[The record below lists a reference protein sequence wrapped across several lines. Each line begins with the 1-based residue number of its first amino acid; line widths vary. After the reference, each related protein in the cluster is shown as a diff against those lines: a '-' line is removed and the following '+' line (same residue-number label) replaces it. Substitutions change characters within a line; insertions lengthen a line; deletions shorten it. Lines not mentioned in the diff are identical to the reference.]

1 VQDTVHMTLGAGE
14 LLAIPALPLVAALT
28 VGLFGWALKEKLS
41 HWICSLGVIGAAVLS
56 LHVFVQVLDGASFSG
71 NFWTWIISGGLHVPV
86 GMMIDRLTAIMML
99 TVTIVSACVHVFTI
113 GYMHGDPGYSR
124 FFSYISGFT
133 FAMLVLVMGNNF
145 FTLFFGWEAVGL
157 FSYLLIGFWFKR
169 ESAIVASMKA
179 FIVNR
184 VGDFGFAIGILA
196 VWHYF
201 GSVEYVQVFGAVK
214 AFVASGHTLDVPWLG
229 LHVSAITFICVALFI
244 GAMGKSAQVPL
255 HVWLPDS
262 MEGPTPISAL
272 IHAATMVTAGV
283 FMVARLSPMFEYSN
297 TALELVTVVGGITA
311 WMCATIGMVQND
323 IKRVIAYST
332 CSQLGYMFVA
342 CGISAYSAG
351 IFHLVTHAYFK
362 ALLFLGAGSVIH
374 GMMAEQDIRKMGQLR
389 KFMPIT
395 YWTMLIG
402 SLALSG
408 VYPFAGFW
416 SKDVII
422 EAAAVRGMGWA
433 SDFAYLSVLTAVFM
447 TGFYTFRMF
456 LLTFHNSDR
465 VPPETKSH
473 VHESPW
479 VITVPLM
486 VLSVG
491 AVLAGWFGSDILHI
505 IDLGPGGYFGHSIF
519 VLHSHDPL
527 SKLEAMEHMENL
539 HGGAGHEFVMSWI
552 EFGPTVLALLGIA
565 TAYAMYFKER
575 AFPRKLAEAFPPV
588 YAFMLNKW
596 YWDELY
602 QWLFVRSAR
611 RLGTLLWRKADLGLI
626 DGAVIHGGIVNSIR
640 GTAAK
645 LREIQTGMIYH
656 YAFAMVLGL
665 FAVLTYLILKA

>member
-1 VQDTVHMTLGAGE
+1 MQETVHMTLNTAE

-28 VGLFGWALKEKLS
+28 VGLFGWALKDRLS

-56 LHVFVQVLDGASFSG
+56 IHVFLQVLDGASFTG
-71 NFWTWIISGGLHVPV
+71 NLWTWVISGDLQVPV
-86 GMMIDRLTAIMML
+86 GLLIDRLTAIMMV
-99 TVTIVSACVHVFTI
+99 TVTVVSACVHVYTI
-113 GYMHGDPGYSR
+113 GYMHGDPGYPR

-133 FAMLVLVMGNNF
+133 FSMLVLVMGSNF

-157 FSYLLIGFWFKR
+157 FSYLLIGFWFKK
-169 ESAIVASMKA
+169 ESANVASMKA

-196 VWHYF
+196 VWYYF
-201 GSVEYVQVFGAVK
+201 GTVEYLPVFKSVQ
-214 AFVASGHTLDVPWLG
+214 AFVATGQSLDVPSLG

-283 FMVARLSPMFEYSN
+283 FMVARLSPMFEFSD
-297 TALELVTVVGGITA
+297 TALQLVTVVGGITA

-342 CGISAYSAG
+342 CGVSAYSAG

-389 KFMPIT
+389 KYMPIT

-402 SLALSG
+402 ALALSG
-408 VYPFAGFW
+408 IFPFAGFW

-433 SDFAYLSVLTAVFM
+433 SEFAYLAVLTAVFM
-447 TGFYTFRMF
+447 TAFYTFRMF

-473 VHESPW
+473 LHESPW

-491 AVLAGWFGSDILHI
+491 AVLAGWFGHSVLDII
-505 IDLGPGGYFGHSIF
+505 QDGPGGYFGHSIF
-519 VLHSHDPL
+519 VLAGHNPIA
-527 SKLEAMEHMENL
+527 KLEAAEHMR
-539 HGGAGHEFVMSWI
+539 GHSMSMGWI
-552 EFGPTVLALLGIA
+552 EFGPSILAILGIA
-565 TAYAMYFKER
+565 TAFWMYFRENKAPAR
-575 AFPRKLAEAFPPV
+575 LASAMPRLHAFL
-588 YAFMLNKW
+588 LNKW

-611 RLGTLLWRKADLGLI
+611 RLGTWLWRKADLGLI
-626 DGAVIHGGIVNSIR
+626 DGGIIHGGIVNTIK
-640 GTAAK
+640 GGAAR